1 MGKQIF
7 NPLLPKRFQEVSTG
21 GGGGGLVPFVQ
32 EQTVASAGKVTLTG
46 SKALTDN
53 TAVSFVTRVTAVKLS
68 TGDTWCAIFKGGA
81 KKVSGVASE
90 VDTQTLEVFAYD
102 AAAIDWYI
110 TFATT
115 STTLEF
121 SVNSVGDA
129 SAIKW
134 RLETIFNEV
143 SI

>member
-1 MGKQIF
+1 MAIQKY
-7 NPLLPKRFQEVSTG
+7 NPLLKKGFQELGSG
-21 GGGGGLVPFVQ
+21 GGTGGLVPFVQ
-32 EQTVASAGKVTLTG
+32 EETFSSAGKQTLSNSRT
-46 SKALTDN
+46 LTDN

-68 TGDTWCAIFKGGA
+68 TRDTWCAIFKGGA

-90 VDTQTLEVFAYD
+90 VDTETLEVFAYD

-110 TFATT
+110 TFAAT
-115 STTLEF
+115 STTLDF
-121 SVNSVGDA
+121 AVNSNGDS